1 MIILCSQ
8 FQHRGTVPPT
18 PMCSYSNPSHGRPSG
33 CDRKALKNEQMGRV
47 GGRRNMGMKIP
58 TVLDMNIVEQ
68 GVKIFTVVTL
78 SQQIDTH

>member
-1 MIILCSQ
+1 
-8 FQHRGTVPPT
+8 
-18 PMCSYSNPSHGRPSG
+18 
-33 CDRKALKNEQMGRV
+33 
-47 GGRRNMGMKIP
+47 MGMKIP